1 MELKNVPPEAN
12 KKFEYFL
19 CEKRDNQ
26 LWFINGYHDIF
37 SAEKDSKEIKNK
49 IIVRNRKKVLTFIN
63 PYDIIQEKGIDN
75 NG

>member
-12 KKFEYFL
+12 KKFEFFL

-37 SAEKDSKEIKNK
+37 TAEKESKDIKNK
-49 IIVRNRKKVLTFIN
+49 IIVRNRKKS
-63 PYDIIQEKGIDN
+63 IDFY
-75 NG
+75 